1 MALAVLILGE
11 APTALQLVGVAVVL
25 AAVIT
30 ATAPDVRAL
39 PEQVLRLRADQRDRA
54 GAVVGADV
62 PVGAAD
68 EDHG

>member
-1 MALAVLILGE
+1 MVLAALILGE
-11 APTALQLVGVAVVL
+11 APTGLQLVGVAVVL

-39 PEQVLRLRADQRDRA
+39 PEQVLRLRANHRGHA
-54 GAVVGADV
+54 GAVLGADV
-62 PVGAAD
+62 TVGAAH